1 MSVNIEYTM
10 HRGRFA
16 AIIPGTALALA
27 VHVPAVAETAV
38 RILDQVSSFNDIAT
52 VDEITVI
59 HKRGGTD
66 LKLFR
71 LAD

>member
-16 AIIPGTALALA
+16 AIIPGTALA